1 MTRILNQFG
10 RPYEI
15 ERRGADDRPEIR
27 AGYDAARLDGENAQH
42 WAAADALDAD
52 SSNSLAVRR
61 RIAYRT
67 RYELGSNGQGK
78 GVQLTQANYVVG
90 RGPKLR
96 MQTGS
101 DGFNRMVEAAWTRW
115 AAEVKLAR
123 KLRTMV
129 KAKVSDGEGFL
140 VVAQNPRMRHPVKL
154 ALREVECEQVTT
166 PFLRF
171 GEVNRIDGV
180 EFDEYGNPT
189 YYHVL
194 KYHPGGPWSFV
205 KPDADRI
212 PARFVLHLFRSDRPG
227 QHRGISELHPSLNL
241 FAQSRRY
248 REATVSAAENLAA
261 ITLLLKTQNMPNEGP
276 DLVRPL
282 STVPMEKNVIM
293 GLPYGFDAYQPKA
306 EQPAATYHEFTRSQ
320 ACEQARPLNMP
331 YNIAAADSSGYSFSG
346 GKLDHVTYF
355 VSVDVE
361 QAEIEDEVLESLFEL
376 WFEEAVLVYGWV
388 RRDTMP
394 AYTWDW
400 PRKPVI
406 DETKTASAR
415 KTDLSTGANH
425 RRRMLAEDGFD
436 ADEEDQVAAQDLGL
450 TVQEY
455 RRALFLA
462 SLGAQ
467 QQDLVAAGGDEDDED
482 GEDEDGEDDEHEE
495 DEDAPPAPRQ
505 NGRAAPSRNGNGS
518 RNANGRVR
526 V

>member
-1 MTRILNQFG
+1 MTRILNEFG

-15 ERRGADDRPEIR
+15 VRRDGADARPEIR
-27 AGYDAARLDGENAQH
+27 ASYDAARLDGENAEH

-52 SSNSLAVRR
+52 SANSLAVRR
-61 RIAYRT
+61 RIAHRA
-67 RYELGSNGQGK
+67 RYELGSNGQAK

-101 DGFNRMVEAAWTRW
+101 EGFNRMVEAAWTRW
-115 AAEVKLAR
+115 SAEVKLAR

-140 VVAQNPRMRHPVKL
+140 IVAQNPRMRNPVKL
-154 ALREVECEQVTT
+154 GLRELEFEQVTT
-166 PFLRF
+166 PYLGF
-171 GEVNRIDGV
+171 GEVNRIDGI
-180 EFDEYGNPT
+180 EFDEFGNPT
-189 YYHVL
+189 YYNVL
-194 KYHPGGPWSFV
+194 KYHPGGPWTPI
-205 KPDADRI
+205 KPDAEQI
-212 PARFVLHLFRSDRPG
+212 PARFVLHLFRSDRPR
-227 QHRGISELHPSLNL
+227 QHRGVSEYHPSLNL
-241 FAQSRRY
+241 FGQSRRY
-248 REATVSAAENLAA
+248 REATVSAAENLAN
-261 ITLLLKTQNMPNEGP
+261 ITLLLKTQASPNEGP

-282 STVPMEKNVIM
+282 STTPVEKNVIM
-293 GLPYGFDAYQPKA
+293 GLPYGFDAWQPKA
-306 EQPAATYHEFTRSQ
+306 EQPTATYQEFTRSQ

-361 QAEIEDEVLESLFEL
+361 QAELEDEVLEPLFEL
-376 WFEEAVLVYGWV
+376 WFEEAALVYGWV
-388 RRDTMP
+388 RRDTIP
-394 AYTWDW
+394 AHAWDW

-406 DETKTASAR
+406 DETKTATAR
-415 KTDLSTGANH
+415 KIDLSTGANH
-425 RRRMLAEDGFD
+425 HRRMVAEDGFD
-436 ADEEDQVAAQDLGL
+436 ADEEDQVAAKDLGM

-467 QQDLVAAGGDEDDED
+467 QQDLEGNPEDRETQEDDQED
-482 GEDEDGEDDEHEE
+482 EE
-495 DEDAPPAPRQ
+495 DENQDTLPARLQ
-505 NGRAAPSRNGNGS
+505 KNRSAPSRNGNG
-518 RNANGRVR
+518 NGRVR